1 MPILRPSD
9 ALERLLFCERL
20 GDIFLDQILSGYF
33 TSNNFPQIFDF
44 ISRDR
49 STFACGCMKS
59 LSNGSF
65 SAAKN
70 AVSPTDAVG
79 RPFFER
85 GGRRRRGRFPERFG
99 LRETVGLFA

>member
-9 ALERLLFCERL
+9 ALERLLFCESL

-33 TSNNFPQIFDF
+33 TSNNFPQIFDL
-44 ISRDR
+44 IGRDR

-65 SAAKN
+65 SAGKN
-70 AVSPTDAVG
+70 AVSPTDGVAAVSRSASACG
-79 RPFFER
+79 RPCVSSH
-85 GGRRRRGRFPERFG
+85 
-99 LRETVGLFA
+99 ETKGEM